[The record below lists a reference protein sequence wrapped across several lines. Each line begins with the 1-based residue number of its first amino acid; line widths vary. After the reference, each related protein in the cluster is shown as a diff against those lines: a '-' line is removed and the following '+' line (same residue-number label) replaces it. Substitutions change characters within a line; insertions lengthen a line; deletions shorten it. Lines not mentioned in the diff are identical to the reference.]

1 MTTMTLQR
9 ATAARVFMDTLV
21 ALEVLHEEA
30 ETGRADPA
38 IAEAFGWF
46 AEVERVCSRF
56 DPGSE
61 LRRLCERT
69 DEVVRPSPLLFEA
82 IAFAVALAERTD
94 GAFDP
99 AIGARMEAAG
109 FDTNYRTGE
118 RHLQGMAPGAT
129 WRDIEVH
136 RENGTVRLRRPLTID
151 LGAVA
156 KGMAID
162 LAARAFANFPGFV
175 IDAGGDIFAG
185 GTNADSEPWAIGLR
199 DPFGGAALAGQVAIS
214 DAAIC
219 TSGGYERRA
228 ADGHHILDPRG
239 GGNATA
245 CASVTVIAASAMAA
259 DAMATAAFVLGP
271 EKGIALLEDEDA
283 EGCLTTGDGRTV
295 ATQGFEAYLR

>member
-1 MTTMTLQR
+1 MTAMTLQR

-21 ALEVLHEEA
+21 SFEVLHEEA
-30 ETGRADPA
+30 QSESADRA

-56 DPGSE
+56 DPASE

-69 DEVVRPSPLLFEA
+69 DDVVRPSPLLFEA
-82 IAFAVALAERTD
+82 IAFAVELAERTD
-94 GAFDP
+94 GAFEP

-129 WRDIEVH
+129 WRDIEID

-162 LAARAFANFPGFV
+162 LAARAFASFPGFV

-185 GTNADSEPWAIGLR
+185 GTNADGEPWAIGLR
-199 DPFGGAALAGQVAIS
+199 DPSGGAAMAGRVAIS

-219 TSGGYERRA
+219 TSGGYERRTA
-228 ADGHHILDPRG
+228 GGHHILDPRSG
-239 GGNATA
+239 GEMA

-259 DAMATAAFVLGP
+259 DALATAAFVLGP
-271 EKGIALLEDEDA
+271 ANGIALLEDEDA
-283 EGCLTTGDGRTV
+283 EGCLTTDGGCTV